1 MKPLVHG
8 LSIALCLFV
17 ALLGLAE
24 SPMLCREGD
33 CSILCD
39 QADFHVEPFPLED
52 LAVADGQ
59 VFGVCLYD
67 HCVYCCSLSGRDGW
81 VKASGPEVYAITVYE
96 GTVFAVDGCW
106 CIVRQQLKAM
116 SVDSCW
122 VPASSRSGT
131 VRAQAV
137 AMANGVAYIVG
148 EDNKVY

>member
-1 MKPLVHG
+1 M
-8 LSIALCLFV
+8 
-17 ALLGLAE
+17 
-24 SPMLCREGD
+24 
-33 CSILCD
+33 
-39 QADFHVEPFPLED
+39 
-52 LAVADGQ
+52 
-59 VFGVCLYD
+59 
-67 HCVYCCSLSGRDGW
+67 
-81 VKASGPEVYAITVYE
+81 KASGSRVYDITVYE
-96 GTVFAVDGCW
+96 GTVFSVDGCW